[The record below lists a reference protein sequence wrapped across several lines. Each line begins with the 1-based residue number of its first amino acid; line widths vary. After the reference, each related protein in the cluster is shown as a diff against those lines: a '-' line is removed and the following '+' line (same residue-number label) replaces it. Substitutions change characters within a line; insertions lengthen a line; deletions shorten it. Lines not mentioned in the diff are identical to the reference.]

1 MISMNKSDY
10 EKFQEQEFEKMK
22 ARMENREKADKW
34 LMPDKEE

>member
-1 MISMNKSDY
+1 MKNSRNRNLK
-10 EKFQEQEFEKMK
+10 KMK